1 MLRGV
6 TGDKLSS
13 VPGSRG
19 HQWPVK
25 ELGLHWHAIEAAID
39 QCQLFLG
46 WKGFILRVLRRKTPN
61 QMMALRVTPRT

>member
-13 VPGSRG
+13 VPGSRC

-25 ELGLHWHAIEAAID
+25 ELGLHAIEAAID
-39 QCQLFLG
+39 QCQLFLS

>member
-13 VPGSRG
+13 VPGRC

-25 ELGLHWHAIEAAID
+25 ELGLHAIEAAID
-39 QCQLFLG
+39 HCQLFLG

-61 QMMALRVTPRT
+61 QMMALGVTPRT